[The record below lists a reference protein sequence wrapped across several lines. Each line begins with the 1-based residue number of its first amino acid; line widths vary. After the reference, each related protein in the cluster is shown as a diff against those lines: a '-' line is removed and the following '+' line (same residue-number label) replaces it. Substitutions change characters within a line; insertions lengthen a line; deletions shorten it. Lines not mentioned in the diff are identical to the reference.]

1 MGRRAIPHVTGAYD
15 GANFRAWSG
24 RSRANLGVDCLGCP
38 GTRRCSGLA
47 DQPGRIT
54 AGIAARLWDS
64 PSHQRH
70 TAARLSCSS
79 IRCWGG
85 QPGDCGPD
93 TNRLAVHEQ
102 RLDRKMRQDRGNST
116 AIAFGSV
123 PRASGGLVTATRCRA
138 DVSAVTAS
146 AAPRAGRRGRRSKRD
161 PRHRSVR
168 LRCHRTRRGR
178 TVVCHQKV
186 AKRSR
191 EVRPAWVP
199 RTSTGP
205 RWGE

>member
-1 MGRRAIPHVTGAYD
+1 MERRATPHVTGAYD
-15 GANFRAWSG
+15 GADFRAWND
-24 RSRANLGVDCLGCP
+24 RSRASLGVDCLGCP
-38 GTRRCSGLA
+38 GARRWSALV

-54 AGIAARLWDS
+54 AGIATTLWDS
-64 PSHQRH
+64 PSRQRH
-70 TAARLSCSS
+70 TTARLSCSS

-116 AIAFGSV
+116 AIAFSSV
-123 PRASGGLVTATRCRA
+123 PRASGGLVTATRCLA
-138 DVSAVTAS
+138 DVSAMTAS
-146 AAPRAGRRGRRSKRD
+146 VAPRTGRRGRRSKRG

-168 LRCHRTRRGR
+168 LRCHRVRRGR
-178 TVVCHQKV
+178 LVACHQIV

-191 EVRPAWVP
+191 DIRPA
-199 RTSTGP
+199 
-205 RWGE
+205 

>member
-1 MGRRAIPHVTGAYD
+1 MRRRATPHVAEAYD
-15 GANFRAWSG
+15 GANFRVWSD
-24 RSRANLGVDCLGCP
+24 RSRATPGVDCLGCP

-79 IRCWGG
+79 VRCRVV
-85 QPGDCGPD
+85 
-93 TNRLAVHEQ
+93 NRATAARMPTGSPSTSSASIGRCV
-102 RLDRKMRQDRGNST
+102 RTGGNST

-168 LRCHRTRRGR
+168 LRCHRARRGR
-178 TVVCHQKV
+178 LVACHQRV
-186 AKRSR
+186 AKRSGD
-191 EVRPAWVP
+191 VRPAW
-199 RTSTGP
+199 GP
-205 RWGE
+205 YANRASLG